1 MAVYVNNITVNCGTD
16 FTQEYDLFE
25 TGGKVIDLSN
35 YTAAAALRKHRGSG
49 TSVSFTV
56 KFVNRTA
63 GKLSLF
69 IPSWITSNLKP
80 GRYLY
85 DVRLQSPSGAKSII
99 LEGNVNARA
108 GISTG
113 CNFSIP
119 TSAQRLCIGV
129 IDESSS
135 MSWSQ
140 SETKWAEFRN
150 TYPNRTYYLLMPTGL
165 PPSAG
170 FGLTVTNYH
179 YNTLKCSDQFLN
191 ETTVNVPPLI

>member
-35 YTAAAALRKHRGSG
+35 FTAAAALRKHRGSA

-56 KFVNRTA
+56 KFVNRSE
-63 GKLSLF
+63 GRLSLF

-85 DVRLQSPSGAKSII
+85 DVKLTSPSGAKSII

-113 CNFSIP
+113 CNFSLP
-119 TSAQRLCIGV
+119 TSAQRLCIAV
-129 IDESSS
+129 IDENDSYSATH
-135 MSWSQ
+135 MKN
-140 SETKWAEFRN
+140 KWAEIRT
-150 TYPNRTYYLLMPTGL
+150 TYPNRTFYLLQPT
-165 PPSAG
+165 SVG
-170 FGLTVTNYH
+170 FGVSVTNSN
-179 YNTLKCSDQFLN
+179 YNTLRVPDQYLN

>member
-35 YTAAAALRKHRGSG
+35 FTAAAALRQHRGSA

-56 KFVNRTA
+56 KFVDRA
-63 GKLSLF
+63 KGKLSLF

-85 DVRLQSPSGAKSII
+85 DVKLTSPSGAKSII

-113 CNFSIP
+113 CNFSLP
-119 TSAQRLCIGV
+119 TSAQRLCIAV
-129 IDESSS
+129 IDENDSNSATH
-135 MSWSQ
+135 MKN
-140 SETKWAEFRN
+140 KWAEFRT
-150 TYPNRTYYLLMPTGL
+150 TYPNRTFYLLQPT
-165 PPSAG
+165 SVG
-170 FGLTVTNYH
+170 FGVSVTNSN
-179 YNTLKCSDQFLN
+179 YNTLRVPDQFLN

>member
-25 TGGKVIDLSN
+25 TGGKIIDLSN
-35 YTAAAALRKHRGSG
+35 FSGAAALRKHRGSA

-56 KFVNRTA
+56 KFVDRA
-63 GKLSLF
+63 KGKLSLF

-85 DVRLQSPSGAKSII
+85 DVKLTSPSGAKSII

-113 CNFSIP
+113 CNFSLP

-135 MSWSQ
+135 MGWSQ
-140 SETKWAEFRN
+140 SETKWAEFRT

-165 PPSAG
+165 PPHAG

-179 YNTLKCSDQFLN
+179 YDTLKCSDQFLN

>member
-35 YTAAAALRKHRGSG
+35 FTAAAALRKHRGSA

-56 KFVNRTA
+56 KFVNRSE
-63 GKLSLF
+63 GRLSLF

-85 DVRLQSPSGAKSII
+85 DVKLTSPSGAKSII

-113 CNFSIP
+113 CNFSLP
-119 TSAQRLCIGV
+119 TSAQRLCIAV
-129 IDESSS
+129 IDESD
-135 MSWSQ
+135 SQ
-140 SETKWAEFRN
+140 STTHMKNKWAEFRT
-150 TYPNRTYYLLMPTGL
+150 TYPNRTFYLLQPT
-165 PPSAG
+165 SVG
-170 FGLTVTNYH
+170 FGVSVTNSN
-179 YNTLKCSDQFLN
+179 YNTLRVPDQFLN

>member
-1 MAVYVNNITVNCGTD
+1 MAVQVNNITVNCGTD

-35 YTAAAALRKHRGSG
+35 FTAAAALRKHRGSA

-56 KFVNRTA
+56 KFVNRSE
-63 GKLSLF
+63 GRLSLF

-85 DVRLQSPSGAKSII
+85 DVKLTSPSGAKSII

-113 CNFSIP
+113 CNFSLP
-119 TSAQRLCIGV
+119 TSAQRLCIAV
-129 IDESSS
+129 IDENDSNSATH
-135 MSWSQ
+135 MKN
-140 SETKWAEFRN
+140 KWAEFRT
-150 TYPNRTYYLLMPTGL
+150 TYPNRTFYLLQPT
-165 PPSAG
+165 SVG
-170 FGLTVTNYH
+170 FGVSVTNSN
-179 YNTLKCSDQFLN
+179 YNTLRVPDQYLN

>member
-35 YTAAAALRKHRGSG
+35 FTAAAALRKHRGSA

-56 KFVNRTA
+56 KFVNRTE
-63 GKLSLF
+63 GRLSLF
-69 IPSWITSNLKP
+69 IPSWITANLKP

-85 DVRLQSPSGAKSII
+85 DVKLTSPSGAKSII

-113 CNFSIP
+113 CNFSLP
-119 TSAQRLCIGV
+119 TSAQRLCIAV
-129 IDESSS
+129 IDEND
-135 MSWSQ
+135 SQ
-140 SETKWAEFRN
+140 STTHMKNKWAEFRT
-150 TYPNRTYYLLMPTGL
+150 TYPNRTFYLLQPT
-165 PPSAG
+165 SVG
-170 FGLTVTNYH
+170 FGVSVTNSN
-179 YNTLKCSDQFLN
+179 YNTLRVPDQFLN

>member
-35 YTAAAALRKHRGSG
+35 FTAAAALRKHRGSA

-56 KFVNRTA
+56 KFVNRSE
-63 GKLSLF
+63 GRLSLF

-85 DVRLQSPSGAKSII
+85 DVKLTSPSGAKSII

-113 CNFSIP
+113 CNFSLP
-119 TSAQRLCIGV
+119 TSAQRLCIAV
-129 IDESSS
+129 IDENDSYSATH
-135 MSWSQ
+135 MKN
-140 SETKWAEFRN
+140 KWAEFRT
-150 TYPNRTYYLLMPTGL
+150 TYPNRTFYLLQPT
-165 PPSAG
+165 SVG
-170 FGLTVTNYH
+170 FGVSVTNSN
-179 YNTLKCSDQFLN
+179 YNTLRVPDQYLN

>member
-35 YTAAAALRKHRGSG
+35 FTAAAALRKHRGSA

-56 KFVNRTA
+56 KFVNRSE
-63 GKLSLF
+63 GRLSLF

-85 DVRLQSPSGAKSII
+85 DVKLTSPSGAKSII

-113 CNFSIP
+113 CNFSLP
-119 TSAQRLCIGV
+119 TSAQRLCIAV
-129 IDESSS
+129 IDESD
-135 MSWSQ
+135 SQ
-140 SETKWAEFRN
+140 STTHMKNKWAEFRT
-150 TYPNRTYYLLMPTGL
+150 TYPNRTFYLLQPT
-165 PPSAG
+165 SVG
-170 FGLTVTNYH
+170 FGVSVTNSN
-179 YNTLKCSDQFLN
+179 YNTLRVPDQYLN

>member
-35 YTAAAALRKHRGSG
+35 FTADAALRKHRGSG

-56 KFVNRTA
+56 KFVDRTK

-85 DVRLQSPSGAKSII
+85 DVKLTSPSGAKSII

-170 FGLTVTNYH
+170 FGLTVTNSH

>member
-25 TGGKVIDLSN
+25 TGGKIIDLSN
-35 YTAAAALRKHRGSG
+35 FSGAAALRKHRGST

-56 KFVNRTA
+56 KFVDRA
-63 GKLSLF
+63 KGKLSLF

-85 DVRLQSPSGAKSII
+85 DVKLTSPSGAKSII

-113 CNFSIP
+113 CNFSLP
-119 TSAQRLCIGV
+119 TSAQRLCIAV
-129 IDESSS
+129 IDESD
-135 MSWSQ
+135 SQ
-140 SETKWAEFRN
+140 STTHMKNKWAEFRT
-150 TYPNRTYYLLMPTGL
+150 TYPNRTFYLLQPT
-165 PPSAG
+165 SVG
-170 FGLTVTNYH
+170 FGVSVTNSN
-179 YNTLKCSDQFLN
+179 YNTLRVPDQYLN

>member
-35 YTAAAALRKHRGSG
+35 FTAAAALRKHRGSA

-56 KFVNRTA
+56 KFVNRSE
-63 GKLSLF
+63 GRLSLF

-85 DVRLQSPSGAKSII
+85 DVKLTSPSGAKSII

-113 CNFSIP
+113 CNFSLP
-119 TSAQRLCIGV
+119 TSAQRLCIAV
-129 IDESSS
+129 IDENDSNSATH
-135 MSWSQ
+135 MKN
-140 SETKWAEFRN
+140 KWAEFRT
-150 TYPNRTYYLLMPTGL
+150 TYPNRTFYLLQPT
-165 PPSAG
+165 SVG
-170 FGLTVTNYH
+170 FGVSVTNSN
-179 YNTLKCSDQFLN
+179 YNTLRVPDQYLN

>member
-35 YTAAAALRKHRGSG
+35 FTAAAALRKHRGSA

-56 KFVNRTA
+56 KFVNRTE
-63 GKLSLF
+63 GRLSLF

-99 LEGNVNARA
+99 LEGNVNARP

-113 CNFSIP
+113 CNFSLP
-119 TSAQRLCIGV
+119 TSAQRLCIAV
-129 IDESSS
+129 IDENDNNSSDH
-135 MSWSQ
+135 MKD
-140 SETKWAEFRN
+140 KWAEFRT
-150 TYPNRTYYLLMPTGL
+150 TYPNRTFYLLQPT
-165 PPSAG
+165 SVG
-170 FGLTVTNYH
+170 FGVSVTNSN
-179 YNTLKCSDQFLN
+179 YNTLRVPDQYLN

>member
-35 YTAAAALRKHRGSG
+35 FTAAAALRKHRGSA

-56 KFVNRTA
+56 KFVNRSE
-63 GKLSLF
+63 GRLSLF

-85 DVRLQSPSGAKSII
+85 DVKLTSPSGAKSII

-113 CNFSIP
+113 CNFSLP
-119 TSAQRLCIGV
+119 TSAQRLCIAV
-129 IDESSS
+129 IDEND
-135 MSWSQ
+135 SQ
-140 SETKWAEFRN
+140 STTHMKNKWAEFRT
-150 TYPNRTYYLLMPTGL
+150 TYPNRTFYLLQPT
-165 PPSAG
+165 SVG
-170 FGLTVTNYH
+170 FGVSVTNSN
-179 YNTLKCSDQFLN
+179 YNTLRVPDQYLN

>member
-35 YTAAAALRKHRGSG
+35 FTADAALRKHRGSG

-56 KFVNRTA
+56 KFVDRTK

-113 CNFSIP
+113 CNFSLP
-119 TSAQRLCIGV
+119 TSAQRLCIAV
-129 IDESSS
+129 IDESDNNSATH
-135 MSWSQ
+135 MKD
-140 SETKWAEFRN
+140 KWAEFRT
-150 TYPNRTYYLLMPTGL
+150 TYPNRTFYLLQPT
-165 PPSAG
+165 SVG
-170 FGLTVTNYH
+170 FGVSVTNSN
-179 YNTLKCSDQFLN
+179 YNTLRVPDQYLN

>member
-35 YTAAAALRKHRGSG
+35 FTAAAALRKHRGSA

-56 KFVNRTA
+56 KFVNRTE
-63 GKLSLF
+63 GRLSLF

-85 DVRLQSPSGAKSII
+85 DVKLTSPSGAKSII

-113 CNFSIP
+113 CNFSLP
-119 TSAQRLCIGV
+119 TSAQRLCIAV
-129 IDESSS
+129 IDENDSNSATH
-135 MSWSQ
+135 MKN
-140 SETKWAEFRN
+140 KWAEFRT
-150 TYPNRTYYLLMPTGL
+150 TYPNRTFYLLQPTNV
-165 PPSAG
+165 G
-170 FGLTVTNYH
+170 FGVSVTNSN
-179 YNTLKCSDQFLN
+179 YNTLRVPDQFLN

>member
-35 YTAAAALRKHRGSG
+35 FTAAAALRKHRGSA

-56 KFVNRTA
+56 KFVNRSE
-63 GKLSLF
+63 GRLSLF

-85 DVRLQSPSGAKSII
+85 DVKLTSPSGAKSII

-113 CNFSIP
+113 CNFSLP
-119 TSAQRLCIGV
+119 TSAQRLCIAV
-129 IDESSS
+129 IDENDSNSATH
-135 MSWSQ
+135 MKN
-140 SETKWAEFRN
+140 KWAEFRT
-150 TYPNRTYYLLMPTGL
+150 TYPNRTFYLLQPT
-165 PPSAG
+165 SVG
-170 FGLTVTNYH
+170 FGVSVTNSN
-179 YNTLKCSDQFLN
+179 YNTLRVPNQYLN